1 LNNKFPNKEVTI
13 AERNSYKPNLY
24 LGIFLIITGLF
35 ILLIQNSHFTWG
47 YSWPLIVIAAG
58 LLFFIGFFINKENYG
73 LLMPGSILLI
83 IGILFLY
90 FTQMGWYHIEDLW
103 PTFILAPGVGFFMMC
118 FFGSKKNKLW
128 IPGTILVLLAII
140 FYAQFCYYFRYWP
153 VILILLGLYLIF
165 SETKNKK
172 ITENNG
178 FTSKEN

>member
-1 LNNKFPNKEVTI
+1 M
-13 AERNSYKPNLY
+13 AERNSSKSNLL
-24 LGIFLIITGLF
+24 LGIFLIIIGLF
-35 ILLIQNSHFTWG
+35 ILFIQNSRFTWG
-47 YSWPLIVIAAG
+47 DSWPLIVIAAG
-58 LLFFIGFFINKENYG
+58 LLFFIGFFISKENYG

-90 FTQMGWYHIEDLW
+90 FTQMGLYYIKDLW
-103 PTFILAPGVGFFMMC
+103 PTFILAPGVGFFTMY
-118 FFGSKKNKLW
+118 FFGPKKNKLW
-128 IPGTILVLLAII
+128 IPGTILVLIAII

-165 SETKNKK
+165 SEAKKKK